1 MTAYLNALGII
12 CSLGRGA
19 EEVAGKLFAGDADSY
34 QYLAESIRKH
44 PPQAELQAM
53 MEAAGLARCSYRN
66 LSAGIVAIHT
76 GYKV

>member
-1 MTAYLNALGII
+1 
-12 CSLGRGA
+12 
-19 EEVAGKLFAGDADSY
+19 
-34 QYLAESIRKH
+34 
-44 PPQAELQAM
+44 LQAM